1 MARFY
6 SHQFEQHQ
14 ARRARGCF
22 RVACLLLALVFA
34 LLLFVILRR
43 SGPADPLNQTIQ
55 TLSAPQSW
63 SRLHYELLQQLR
75 DLELPDGAAEVIA
88 EDGWTAAAAAP
99 PAGFAA
105 AAAAAAAALPSQ
117 LQAAL
122 DFASNA
128 AALSLPTN
136 HTPPVTREQKRRATK
151 ASLTAD
157 RYLAALQP
165 LRHRLLCKLPLLRQA
180 ADYAA
185 GWKQRTAQQGGAQS
199 EHHAAAADAAAE
211 TAHQALLA
219 AYAVLVADRPAPEAA
234 ARARHLAALQKA
246 EALVDAGAAAFG
258 WRCLWLALGGGRQH
272 HRGGAAPAGTAVVAA
287 GGSRPAALQRGVGP
301 AAPAL

>member
-6 SHQFEQHQ
+6 SHQVEQHQ

-88 EDGWTAAAAAP
+88 EDGWTAAAATP
-99 PAGFAA
+99 PTGF
-105 AAAAAAAALPSQ
+105 AAAAAAALPSQ

-219 AYAVLVADRPAPEAA
+219 AYAVLVADRRAPEAA
-234 ARARHLAALQKA
+234 ARARHPS
-246 EALVDAGAAAFG
+246 GAAESRG
-258 WRCLWLALGGGRQH
+258 IGGCRGCRLWLALGGGRQH